1 MIGATFFLYF
11 MLHSG
16 AFINRI
22 FAVLNDEFFSFGI
35 FISLLFILIRRI
47 QF

>member
-1 MIGATFFLYF
+1 MIRAAFFLYF

-16 AFINRI
+16 ASNRI

>member
-22 FAVLNDEFFSFGI
+22 FAVLNDENFLALEFLYRFS
-35 FISLLFILIRRI
+35 SS
-47 QF
+47 